1 MGPLTSDDLLLPA
14 RFHRPIVAIAG
25 GEADG
30 SLYVALHEVW
40 TMPMTPGE
48 GNALEL
54 AARRLER
61 AVAQLEQKLA
71 AERAARPVAAP
82 GDAALLDAEAE
93 AKAEKLAAELETAR
107 ARERALE
114 EAGEQAS
121 EALGRAIAEIRAA
134 LGDETLITEGVHDD
148 EEDGF
153 DDLAP
158 DDAPL
163 GQGEDLFGEPLGR
176 PEREG

>member
-1 MGPLTSDDLLLPA
+1 M
-14 RFHRPIVAIAG
+14 AG

-61 AVAQLEQKLA
+61 AVGQLEQKITAERTARLA
-71 AERAARPVAAP
+71 AFSAAAAAASSEALGGGSADPSLFDVEAESRAARLAV
-82 GDAALLDAEAE
+82 DLEA
-93 AKAEKLAAELETAR
+93 AR
-107 ARERALE
+107 AREKALE

-134 LGDETLITEGVHDD
+134 LGDESLITEGVHDD
-148 EEDGF
+148 DEEDLEDEG
-153 DDLAP
+153 AEV
-158 DDAPL
+158 
-163 GQGEDLFGEPLGR
+163 GDLFGGQDDGVT
-176 PEREG
+176 EREA

>member
-1 MGPLTSDDLLLPA
+1 MP
-14 RFHRPIVAIAG
+14 G

-30 SLYVALHEVW
+30 SLYVAPHDW

-61 AVAQLEQKLA
+61 AVSQLEQKITAERTARLA
-71 AERAARPVAAP
+71 AFSAAAAAASSGAAP
-82 GDAALLDAEAE
+82 GEPGLFEAEAE
-93 AKAEKLAAELETAR
+93 SKAARLAVDLEAAR
-107 ARERALE
+107 AREKALE

-134 LGDETLITEGVHDD
+134 LGDESLITEGIHDDDEDGEFDDATVDPVLDD
-148 EEDGF
+148 EEDAV
-153 DDLAP
+153 D
-158 DDAPL
+158 
-163 GQGEDLFGEPLGR
+163 QSEDLFGEHLDR
-176 PEREG
+176 PEREA

>member
-1 MGPLTSDDLLLPA
+1 M
-14 RFHRPIVAIAG
+14 AG

-61 AVAQLEQKLA
+61 AVGQLEQKITAERTARLA
-71 AERAARPVAAP
+71 AFSAAAAAASSESLSGGSGDPGLFDVEAESRAARLAV
-82 GDAALLDAEAE
+82 DLEA
-93 AKAEKLAAELETAR
+93 AR
-107 ARERALE
+107 AREKALE

-134 LGDETLITEGVHDD
+134 LGDESLITEGVHDD
-148 EEDGF
+148 DEEDLEDEG
-153 DDLAP
+153 AEV
-158 DDAPL
+158 
-163 GQGEDLFGEPLGR
+163 GDLFGGQDDGVT
-176 PEREG
+176 EREA

>member
-1 MGPLTSDDLLLPA
+1 MPA
-14 RFHRPIVAIAG
+14 

-30 SLYVALHEVW
+30 SLYVAPHDW

-71 AERAARPVAAP
+71 AERAARPRPPAGEPAPAA
-82 GDAALLDAEAE
+82 AFDAEAE
-93 AKAEKLAAELETAR
+93 AKAEKLAVDLEAAR
-107 ARERALE
+107 AREKALE

-134 LGDETLITEGVHDD
+134 LGDESLIGEGVHDE
-148 EEDGF
+148 EEDGL
-153 DDLAP
+153 DD
-158 DDAPL
+158 
-163 GQGEDLFGEPLGR
+163 QSQDLFGDRPDR

>member
-1 MGPLTSDDLLLPA
+1 M
-14 RFHRPIVAIAG
+14 AG

-61 AVAQLEQKLA
+61 AVGQLEQKIA
-71 AERAARPVAAP
+71 AERAARPVAPVGAAAS
-82 GDAALLDAEAE
+82 GDLGLFDAEAE
-93 AKAEKLAAELETAR
+93 SKAARLALDLEAAR
-107 ARERALE
+107 AREKALE

-134 LGDETLITEGVHDD
+134 LGDESLITEGVHDD
-148 EEDGF
+148 DEEDEDEG
-153 DDLAP
+153 AE
-158 DDAPL
+158 A
-163 GQGEDLFGEPLGR
+163 GDLFGDLDDDGVS
-176 PEREG
+176 EREA

>member
-1 MGPLTSDDLLLPA
+1 
-14 RFHRPIVAIAG
+14 
-25 GEADG
+25 
-30 SLYVALHEVW
+30 
-40 TMPMTPGE
+40 MTPGE

-71 AERAARPVAAP
+71 AERAARPAEQAGAAP
-82 GDAALLDAEAE
+82 TRGGLFEAE
-93 AKAEKLAAELETAR
+93 ADAKAARLAVDLEAAR
-107 ARERALE
+107 AREKALE

-148 EEDGF
+148 DE
-153 DDLAP
+153 DDLEE
-158 DDAPL
+158 
-163 GQGEDLFGEPLGR
+163 GDLFGDLDDGAS
-176 PEREG
+176 EREA

>member
-1 MGPLTSDDLLLPA
+1 M
-14 RFHRPIVAIAG
+14 AG
-25 GEADG
+25 GEAGG

-61 AVAQLEQKLA
+61 AVSQLEQKITAERTARLA
-71 AERAARPVAAP
+71 AFSAAAAAASSSSASSDSPLGEPSLFDADAQVQAESKAARL
-82 GDAALLDAEAE
+82 ALDLEA
-93 AKAEKLAAELETAR
+93 AR
-107 ARERALE
+107 AREKALE

-134 LGDETLITEGVHDD
+134 LGDENLITEGVHDD
-148 EEDGF
+148 EED
-153 DDLAP
+153 
-158 DDAPL
+158 L
-163 GQGEDLFGEPLGR
+163 GDEGAEADDLFGDLDEDDGVT
-176 PEREG
+176 EREA

>member
-1 MGPLTSDDLLLPA
+1 M
-14 RFHRPIVAIAG
+14 AG

-61 AVAQLEQKLA
+61 AVGQLEQKITAERTARLA
-71 AERAARPVAAP
+71 AFSAAAAAASSEALGGGPADPGLFDVEAESRAARLAV
-82 GDAALLDAEAE
+82 DLEA
-93 AKAEKLAAELETAR
+93 AR
-107 ARERALE
+107 AREKALE

-134 LGDETLITEGVHDD
+134 LGDESLITEGVHDD
-148 EEDGF
+148 DEEDLEDEG
-153 DDLAP
+153 AEV
-158 DDAPL
+158 
-163 GQGEDLFGEPLGR
+163 GDLFGGQDDGVT
-176 PEREG
+176 EREA

>member
-1 MGPLTSDDLLLPA
+1 M
-14 RFHRPIVAIAG
+14 AG

-61 AVAQLEQKLA
+61 AVGQLEQKITAERTARLA
-71 AERAARPVAAP
+71 AFSAAAAAASGASSGESGDPGLFDVEAESRAARLAV
-82 GDAALLDAEAE
+82 DLEA
-93 AKAEKLAAELETAR
+93 AR
-107 ARERALE
+107 AREKALE

-134 LGDETLITEGVHDD
+134 LGDESLITEGVHDD
-148 EEDGF
+148 DEED
-153 DDLAP
+153 L
-158 DDAPL
+158 
-163 GQGEDLFGEPLGR
+163 GEDLGEDEEGAPDAEDGAGDLFGGLDDGVT
-176 PEREG
+176 EREA